1 MSLSLYNTLT
11 RRKEEFL
18 PADPKR
24 VSVYVCGPTVYSRPH
39 IGNARPAV
47 IFDVLVRFLR
57 TRFSV
62 VYVRNI
68 TDIDDKIN
76 AAAEKAGVPIAEI
89 AAENVSAYHDD
100 MHSLGVLPPDI
111 EPYATQHVSAMLA
124 MIAALIES
132 GHAYAE
138 EGHVLFR
145 VGSYPEYGQLSRRD
159 RRQLLDGARVEVA
172 PYKEEPGDFVLWK
185 PSTRELPGWD
195 SPWGRG
201 RPGWHIECS
210 AMAEQHLGRT
220 IDIHGG
226 GNDLIFP
233 HHENEIAQSACAHNG
248 KIFARYWMH
257 NGFVNVHSEKMS
269 KSLGNIVLVH
279 ELLEQGSGEAIRLA
293 LLGAHY
299 RQPLDWSDAVLRDSQ
314 RKLDRL
320 YTSLRN
326 VSGWDD
332 WAKTTP
338 SEEFIE
344 ALEDDLNTPK
354 ALAVLFDLARKIN
367 RAGDSEPA
375 VSLAR
380 QLRASAE
387 MVGLL
392 GADPAEWFTAGDE
405 GALGAD
411 EIEALLVQRAAA
423 RDNGDYSG
431 ADRIRAELK
440 DLGIA
445 IEDGPKGTSWR
456 RIDQVEGDD

>member
-1 MSLSLYNTLT
+1 
-11 RRKEEFL
+11 
-18 PADPKR
+18 
-24 VSVYVCGPTVYSRPH
+24 
-39 IGNARPAV
+39 
-47 IFDVLVRFLR
+47 
-57 TRFSV
+57 
-62 VYVRNI
+62 
-68 TDIDDKIN
+68 
-76 AAAEKAGVPIAEI
+76 
-89 AAENVSAYHDD
+89 
-100 MHSLGVLPPDI
+100 
-111 EPYATQHVSAMLA
+111 
-124 MIAALIES
+124 
-132 GHAYAE
+132 
-138 EGHVLFR
+138 
-145 VGSYPEYGQLSRRD
+145 
-159 RRQLLDGARVEVA
+159 
-172 PYKEEPGDFVLWK
+172 
-185 PSTRELPGWD
+185 
-195 SPWGRG
+195 
-201 RPGWHIECS
+201 
-210 AMAEQHLGRT
+210 MAEQHLGRM

-248 KIFARYWMH
+248 EIFARYWMH

-332 WAKTTP
+332 GAKTTP

-380 QLRASAE
+380 RLRASAE

>member
-1 MSLSLYNTLT
+1 
-11 RRKEEFL
+11 
-18 PADPKR
+18 
-24 VSVYVCGPTVYSRPH
+24 
-39 IGNARPAV
+39 
-47 IFDVLVRFLR
+47 
-57 TRFSV
+57 
-62 VYVRNI
+62 
-68 TDIDDKIN
+68 
-76 AAAEKAGVPIAEI
+76 
-89 AAENVSAYHDD
+89 
-100 MHSLGVLPPDI
+100 
-111 EPYATQHVSAMLA
+111 
-124 MIAALIES
+124 
-132 GHAYAE
+132 
-138 EGHVLFR
+138 
-145 VGSYPEYGQLSRRD
+145 
-159 RRQLLDGARVEVA
+159 
-172 PYKEEPGDFVLWK
+172 
-185 PSTRELPGWD
+185 
-195 SPWGRG
+195 
-201 RPGWHIECS
+201 
-210 AMAEQHLGRT
+210 MAEQHLGRM

-248 KIFARYWMH
+248 EIFARYWMH

-367 RAGDSEPA
+367 RAGDSKPA

-456 RIDQVEGDD
+456 RIDQVDGDD